1 MIDPKTLAGALLQ
14 QKEEQLAATPL
25 PQNSAITIQNV
36 VDGTMYYFDS
46 TKLDPTHPQHIALMG
61 LLTHLDANGPMTAD
75 EIFDWML
82 ATYSKEFSLENI
94 LMGLQVD
101 ELLLENHPNNV
112 IPTVYPIDLTVP
124 TVIQQRREEALAAKK
139 KIVVTQSGSFTC
151 NGTLAPMCPVCR
163 SMEQREFTSSAIPYE
178 LSLKDIEE
186 YVPVEEVTFYA
197 VSTCNC
203 SEDITWKIT
212 VTPDPAG
219 GMSTILFEQEY
230 GDRLSRTHRHAGAM
244 SHLPNYR

>member
-36 VDGTMYYFDS
+36 VDGTKYHFDS

-61 LLTHLDANGPMTAD
+61 LLTHMDTSGPMTAD

-82 ATYSKEFSLENI
+82 TTYSKEFSLENI
-94 LMGLQVD
+94 LIGLQVND
-101 ELLLENHPNNV
+101 LLIEELPHNV
-112 IPTVYPIDLTVP
+112 LPTVYPIDLTLP
-124 TVIQQRREEALAAKK
+124 TVIRERRKEAQDAKK

-151 NGTLAPMCPVCR
+151 NGNLAPMCPVCR

-186 YVPVEEVTFYA
+186 YIPSEEVTFFA

-219 GMSTILFEQEY
+219 GTSTILFEQEY
-230 GDRLSRTHRHAGAM
+230 GDRISRTCRHAGAM
-244 SHLPNYR
+244 AHLPNNR